1 MKRVLRAGV
10 VGAGVFGGHH
20 ARKYGSLRGVRLA
33 GVLDP
38 HQERAEALAGPLGAK
53 VFDDIEQ
60 FLASVDLVTI
70 ASPASSHFEIA
81 QAALDRGLHVY
92 VEKPLADNAEDGHAL
107 VEAARKSG
115 VVLACGHQE
124 RAVFAA
130 MGLLA
135 APERPLRLEAVRRGT
150 FTGRN
155 GDVSCVL
162 DLMIHDIDLALA
174 LDPSPANVA
183 SASGTAP
190 IGPFIDEARAAL
202 LFEDGM
208 AVVLEASRCAKARER
223 TMRIVYPSGE
233 VEIDFL
239 TRAFRNTTPFA
250 LDSGFAETPEGRDPL
265 GASVSAFVAA
275 VRGEAPRPLVTGE
288 EAARALDV
296 ALAVDRAAAHS

>member
-1 MKRVLRAGV
+1 
-10 VGAGVFGGHH
+10 
-20 ARKYGSLRGVRLA
+20 
-33 GVLDP
+33 
-38 HQERAEALAGPLGAK
+38 
-53 VFDDIEQ
+53 
-60 FLASVDLVTI
+60 
-70 ASPASSHFEIA
+70 
-81 QAALDRGLHVY
+81 
-92 VEKPLADNAEDGHAL
+92 
-107 VEAARKSG
+107 
-115 VVLACGHQE
+115 
-124 RAVFAA
+124 

-239 TRAFRNTTPFA
+239 TRAFHNTTPFA
-250 LDSGFAETPEGRDPL
+250 LDAGFAETAEGRDPL

-296 ALAVDRAAAHS
+296 ALAVDRAAAHF